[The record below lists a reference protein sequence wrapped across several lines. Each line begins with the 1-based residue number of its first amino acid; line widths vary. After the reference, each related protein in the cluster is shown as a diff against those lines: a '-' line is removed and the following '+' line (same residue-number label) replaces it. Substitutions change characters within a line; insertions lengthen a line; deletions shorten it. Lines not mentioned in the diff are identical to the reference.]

1 MASWVVVLRSA
12 ELVAPPRRPFY
23 LVVTKCIWPGPGV
36 GVLTL
41 LAVMLSTGAAHTQP
55 FALQET
61 GWEGAK
67 ALVELAQQELGG
79 GRVEAT
85 NRIPWASLTPSDGL
99 LLLHPEVSPDG
110 DELAAFLRAGGR
122 AAVVDD
128 FGVGDR
134 VLARYQIRRTSAPSN
149 PLFAL
154 RGNPALALAEP
165 VDERIAGRRGGVH
178 PVVVEVDRLV
188 TNHPT
193 GLVHPDL
200 SVVLKIR
207 ATGESDA
214 ALAVAGQV
222 GKGRLFAMG
231 DPSSLIN
238 LMLRYRGNRAFGTG
252 LVRYLVD
259 DDSWGSRQGKLVIVS
274 NRFEESGVYGADS
287 TTSRE
292 LREWLRAARSEV
304 QRVSTDGLPR
314 GVAFGLAVACVAG
327 LVLWGLTVSG
337 RTYRPPTPRFAR
349 GQPLVGQGGVAGR
362 AAVLAAD
369 STHRGLVM
377 LEQKD
382 ALEGRFAALLGQ
394 ERSAGLAGMVD
405 ELGRHGLLDGSLAAE
420 LKKVA
425 SEMTKV
431 ETAVSAGQPVR
442 VTRQMLEWAE
452 RIGGQGVE
460 MVERRRRGGAA

>member
-1 MASWVVVLRSA
+1 M
-12 ELVAPPRRPFY
+12 
-23 LVVTKCIWPGPGV
+23 
-36 GVLTL
+36 
-41 LAVMLSTGAAHTQP
+41 LAACALGLATWLGTGDAAAQP
-55 FALQET
+55 FALQES
-61 GWEGAK
+61 GWEGTK
-67 ALVELAQQELGG
+67 ALVELAQHELGG
-79 GRVEAT
+79 ARIEAS
-85 NRIPWASLTPSDGL
+85 NRIPWASMSPSDGL
-99 LLLHPEVSPDG
+99 LILHPEVAPDG
-110 DELAAFLRAGGR
+110 EELSAFLRAGGR

-134 VLARYQIRRTSAPSN
+134 ILARYQIRRTSAPAH

-178 PVVVEVDRLV
+178 PVVAEVDRLV

-193 GLVHPDL
+193 GLLHPDL

-207 ATGESDA
+207 AAGESDA
-214 ALAVAGQV
+214 SLAVAGQV

-231 DPSSLIN
+231 DPSSVIN
-238 LMLRYRGNRAFGTG
+238 LMLRYRGNRAFAAG
-252 LVRYLVD
+252 LVKYLVD

-274 NRFEESGVYGADS
+274 NRFDESGVYGADS

-304 QRVSTDGLPR
+304 QRVGTDGLPK
-314 GVAFGLAVACVAG
+314 GAAFALAVACVAG

-349 GQPLVGQGGVAGR
+349 GQPLIGQGGVAGR

-382 ALEGRFAALLGQ
+382 ALDGQLSALLGH
-394 ERSAGLAGMVD
+394 ERPIGLTGAVE
-405 ELGRHGLLDGSLAAE
+405 ELLRRGLLDGSLAAE

-425 SEMTKV
+425 FEMTKV
-431 ETAVSAGQPVR
+431 ETAVGAGQPVR
-442 VTRQMLEWAE
+442 VTRQMLEWVE
-452 RIGGQGVE
+452 RVGAQGVA
-460 MVERRRRGGAA
+460 MVEKRLRGTGAVG